1 MKRLAAPPLSPS
13 RPKEKRSRN
22 EFARRDPVIASHPA
36 ETAPKD
42 RRVVRGWFRFDG
54 GAQLIAVSWDG
65 ERSAWVNLLGE
76 PVLKGVLKNWGDG

>member
-22 EFARRDPVIASHPA
+22 EFARRAPVIASHPA

-42 RRVVRGWFRFDG
+42 GRVIRGWFRFDG